1 MKWKNRKERP
11 QHHGIYHIKDEKT
24 GKGIY
29 YFGTKYNKWFWS
41 LPEDGLINVSK
52 EVGKGYDFVWLDESE
67 QDEGWVPVEKNLPQ
81 DSVRVLCFCEG
92 GHQEIGYV
100 DEEDWWSGSRLEPF
114 FKIGYNITHWRPLPV
129 PPATKD

>member
-67 QDEGWVPVEKNLPQ
+67 QDEGWVPVEKVKLMIKHAWEEAQ
-81 DSVRVLCFCEG
+81 WSFVKDG
-92 GHQEIGYV
+92 GEDV
-100 DEEDWWSGSRLEPF
+100 SDVEEDGPIAATLEEYLKREFPSS
-114 FKIGYNITHWRPLPV
+114 
-129 PPATKD
+129 PATKD